1 MKRFVLA
8 AAVAVAAG
16 LATAGKAD
24 AQIVYSYSRPAPG
37 GVVNGGAIVGPTAA
51 QTYSTYYSPFTG
63 TMWGRALYQN
73 SLGTTYNRSY
83 TYNPAFGV
91 MSTNT
96 NFYMPGFY
104 FNPYNG
110 GLGLNMFPGFGTG
123 NTYPFYGGF
132 YGRRW

>member
-1 MKRFVLA
+1 
-8 AAVAVAAG
+8 
-16 LATAGKAD
+16 
-24 AQIVYSYSRPAPG
+24 
-37 GVVNGGAIVGPTAA
+37 
-51 QTYSTYYSPFTG
+51 
-63 TMWGRALYQN
+63 
-73 SLGTTYNRSY
+73 
-83 TYNPAFGV
+83 V